1 MSDTNYNNTSL
12 LDTLNPYFIDNC
24 TLLLER
30 IDDEDVRGSFI
41 ALRLHAEDQGLT
53 LQTNEDLI
61 SYMIKLTNEHQE
73 LNALKHLQGI
83 VWQEGYER
91 GDLR

>member
-12 LDTLNPYFIDNC
+12 LDTLNPYFNDNC

-41 ALRLHAEDQGLT
+41 ALRLHAEDHGLT

>member
-1 MSDTNYNNTSL
+1 MSDTNFNNTSVQDAL
-12 LDTLNPYFIDNC
+12 VPYFNANC

-91 GDLR
+91 GDFR